1 MIPTKETQYLECVL
15 TEEELKTAGQAL
27 AERTHQIADLEA
39 QLATVRKEIKAQI
52 ERADSER
59 KTFADQISS
68 GKTHREVSCTIKRD
82 YKKNLKIWLRADTGE
97 IAKETPSARRSSPSA
112 RRREGRMDAQQER
125 EDRNTIKAL
134 EILEELSGSLIFRPG
149 MVKVQIPDSPTIHT
163 ETLEEMVAIIL
174 RLKPLENGDIE
185 EARDG

>member
-1 MIPTKETQYLECVL
+1 
-15 TEEELKTAGQAL
+15 
-27 AERTHQIADLEA
+27 
-39 QLATVRKEIKAQI
+39 
-52 ERADSER
+52 
-59 KTFADQISS
+59 
-68 GKTHREVSCTIKRD
+68 
-82 YKKNLKIWLRADTGE
+82 
-97 IAKETPSARRSSPSA
+97 
-112 RRREGRMDAQQER
+112 MDAQQER